1 MSRSPRP
8 KNESFFTGRL
18 GHTILIR
25 GLIMGGVTYGMFM
38 YALSL
43 GVEMA
48 YAQTLAF
55 MTLIFGQL
63 IQVFDSRTLTNIY
76 RRNPFSNRAL
86 LWAVS
91 GSAILS
97 LIMVYAPFGNLLLGT
112 LPLSPEHLGLA
123 FLVGCLPVLLL
134 SAVNDIF
141 KLKWL

>member
-1 MSRSPRP
+1 
-8 KNESFFTGRL
+8 
-18 GHTILIR
+18 
-25 GLIMGGVTYGMFM
+25 MGGVTYGMFM
-38 YALSL
+38 YALSI

-76 RRNPFSNRAL
+76 RRNPFNNRAL
-86 LWAVS
+86 LMAVG

-112 LPLSPEHLGLA
+112 LPLSVEHLGLA
-123 FLVGCLPVLLL
+123 FLVGALPVLML
-134 SAVNDIF
+134 SAINDFF
-141 KLKWL
+141 KINWL